1 MTETETL
8 CNGKW
13 LRLKR
18 RGRWEYAERT
28 NPGGGVMIIAVTTDD
43 RVLFVEQYRPA
54 IECMT
59 IEMPAGLVGD
69 VAISAGESAVDAAH
83 RELVEETGYRAGR
96 IEFLMEGP
104 TSAGMSNEILAFVRA
119 HDLVRVEQGGGD
131 DTEEITVHEVPRAQ
145 AASWLLERIR
155 AGYSIDP
162 KMFAGLYML
171 ENEALFAARTSRLE
185 SPSQIRRSP

>member
-28 NPGGGVMIIAVTTDD
+28 NPGGGVMIIAVTPEE
-43 RVLFVEQYRPA
+43 RILFVEQYRPA

-69 VAISAGESAVDAAH
+69 VASSADESAVDAAH

-96 IEFLMEGP
+96 IDFLMAGP
-104 TSAGMSNEILAFVRA
+104 TSAGMSNEILAFVHAR
-119 HDLVRVEQGGGD
+119 DLVRVEQGGGD
-131 DTEEITVHEVPRAQ
+131 ETEEITVHEVARHE
-145 AASWLLERIR
+145 AAAWLVEKIN

-171 ENEALFAARTSRLE
+171 DHATLFAR
-185 SPSQIRRSP
+185 

>member
-28 NPGGGVMIIAVTTDD
+28 NPGGGVMIIAVTPED
-43 RVLFVEQYRPA
+43 RILFVEQYRPA
-54 IECMT
+54 IESMT

-69 VAISAGESAVDAAH
+69 VASSADESAVDAAH
-83 RELVEETGYRAGR
+83 RELIEETGYRAGS
-96 IEFLMEGP
+96 IDFLMAGP
-104 TSAGMSNEILAFVRA
+104 TSAGMSNEILAFVHAR
-119 HDLVRVEQGGGD
+119 DLVRIEQGGGD
-131 DTEEITVHEVPRAQ
+131 ETEDITLHEVPRSE
-145 AASWLLERIR
+145 AAAWLIDRIH

-171 ENEALFAARTSRLE
+171 EHEALFAPRKPA
-185 SPSQIRRSP
+185 